1 MEKLILVAFF
11 CLLNSLCFSQMT
23 IKGIKNG
30 HYGTPVERAK
40 QIDDAMAKGL
50 QLTPQ
55 QVYNVKEIN
64 LRYSWRIENEVVKT
78 QMSDWSRYNK
88 ISAIQTDKDKEFKNV
103 LTAEQFKKYKKKRDD
118 MFWQGVKDYFF

>member
-23 IKGIKNG
+23 IKDIKNG
-30 HYGTPVERAK
+30 HYGTPLERAK